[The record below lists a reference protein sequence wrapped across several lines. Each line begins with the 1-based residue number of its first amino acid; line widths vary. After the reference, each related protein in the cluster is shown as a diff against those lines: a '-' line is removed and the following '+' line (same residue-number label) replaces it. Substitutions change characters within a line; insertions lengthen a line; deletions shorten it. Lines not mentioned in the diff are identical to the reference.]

1 MSFGLPEKLIHT
13 FNEIFASYSEIEK
26 VIIYGSRAK
35 GNFRNGSDI
44 DLTLVGENI
53 TEDIKSK
60 VWLDLDELNS
70 PYLIDISVLHSLKS
84 ESLLEHIQRIG
95 KDFYIRNSR

>member
-1 MSFGLPEKLIHT
+1 MSFGLPENLINS
-13 FNEIFASYSEIEK
+13 FNKIFASYSEIEK

-35 GNFRNGSDI
+35 GNFREGSDI

-84 ESLLEHIQRIG
+84 ESLLEHIQRVG

>member
-1 MSFGLPEKLIHT
+1 MSFGLPEKPINA
-13 FNEIFASYSEIEK
+13 FNETFASYSEIEK

>member
-1 MSFGLPEKLIHT
+1 MSFGLPEKLINA
-13 FNEIFASYSEIEK
+13 FNETFASYSEIEK

-70 PYLIDISVLHSLKS
+70 PYLIDISILHSLKS

-95 KDFYIRNSR
+95 KDLYHKKK

>member
-1 MSFGLPEKLIHT
+1 MSFGLPEKLINA
-13 FNEIFASYSEIEK
+13 FSEIFASYREIEK

-44 DLTLVGENI
+44 DVTLVGANI

-84 ESLLEHIQRIG
+84 ESLLEHIQRVG
-95 KDFYIRNSR
+95 KDFYIRNS

>member
-1 MSFGLPEKLIHT
+1 MSFGLPEKLINA

-53 TEDIKSK
+53 TEDIKSR

-95 KDFYIRNSR
+95 KEFYIRNN